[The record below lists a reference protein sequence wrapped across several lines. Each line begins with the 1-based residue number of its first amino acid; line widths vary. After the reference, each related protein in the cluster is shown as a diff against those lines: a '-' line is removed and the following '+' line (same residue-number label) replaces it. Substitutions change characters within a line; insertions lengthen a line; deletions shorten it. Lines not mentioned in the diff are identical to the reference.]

1 MNSTAAH
8 SEPAD
13 GASVREAGPSLHE
26 GDMPTETS
34 TDGHLVLP
42 RLGAA
47 IAGAALLCP
56 VLTTP
61 LVLACLVGLS
71 YAALSHEQPKEIV
84 PEVVPPTKEPR
95 RKKRPVKQRVKDVL
109 SSSKD
114 SFPASDP
121 PPWTPVTGTRTRH

>member
-1 MNSTAAH
+1 
-8 SEPAD
+8 
-13 GASVREAGPSLHE
+13 
-26 GDMPTETS
+26 MPTETS

-47 IAGAALLCP
+47 VTGVALLCP

-84 PEVVPPTKEPR
+84 PEIIPPAKKPR
-95 RKKRPVKQRVKDVL
+95 RTRRPVKQRAKDVP
-109 SSSKD
+109 SSSED

-121 PPWTPVTGTRTRH
+121 PSWTPVTGTRTRH